1 MELSNSVTG
10 GIMEKIRVLL
20 VDDSLVIRRALREC
34 LRADPEIEVVGV
46 AETGLRAL
54 EQIKALKPD
63 VVTLDIEMPD
73 MDGLETLRT
82 LRANGSEL
90 PVIIFSKHTSHG
102 ATITMEA
109 LELGASDVVAKP
121 VAHGGKGSPCEIVKR
136 QLRSRIRALGR
147 KNRRVLTPRPTQPL
161 ENAQAT
167 RIFQV
172 SRPLEAVAISIST
185 GGPSALIDVVTRL
198 SPELCIPIFI
208 TQHMPPGFTR
218 YLAERLAAKGPLKAV
233 EAADGMPV
241 ESGTIYIAPG
251 DFHMQVSVVS
261 QQAIVALSQAPHEN
275 SCRPSAD
282 VMLRSLAHVYGDQLL
297 SIVMTG
303 MGQDGR
309 NGCEYVKGFGG
320 VIIAQD
326 EASSLVWGMPRS
338 VIAANLH
345 DAVVPLDSIANLI
358 NRNCKRKTTE
368 S

>member
-1 MELSNSVTG
+1 
-10 GIMEKIRVLL
+10 MEKIRVLL
-20 VDDSLVIRRALREC
+20 VDDSLLIRRALREC
-34 LRADPEIEVVGV
+34 FRTDPEIEVVGV
-46 AETGLRAL
+46 AESGLRAL
-54 EQIKALKPD
+54 EQIEQLNPD

-82 LRANGSEL
+82 LRARGSEL

-102 ATITMEA
+102 ASITMEA

-147 KNRRVLTPRPTQPL
+147 RRNRLAHFAHESKGL
-161 ENAQAT
+161 DNAEPT
-167 RIFQV
+167 RIFTV
-172 SRPLEAVAISIST
+172 NRPLSAVAIAIST
-185 GGPSALIDVVTRL
+185 GGPSALIEVVTQL
-198 SPELCIPIFI
+198 SPALNVPIFI
-208 TQHMPPGFTR
+208 TQHMPPVFTR
-218 YLAERLAAKGPLKAV
+218 YLAERLAAKGPLRAV
-233 EAADGMPV
+233 EAQAGMPV
-241 ESGTIYIAPG
+241 ESGVIYVAPG
-251 DFHMQVSVVS
+251 DFHMQVNDIGD
-261 QQAIVALSQAPHEN
+261 QRLLALSQAPHEN

-282 VMLRSLAHVYGDQLL
+282 VMLRSLGDVYGEQLL

-309 NGCEYVKGFGG
+309 NGCEYVKESGG
-320 VIIAQD
+320 IVIAQD

-345 DAVVPLDSIANLI
+345 HAVVPLDSIAALI
-358 NRNCKRKTTE
+358 NRNCKKITTE